1 MQQPGLDETVSGR
14 FYWVI
19 EKGNIKGKRLN
30 IREKKYDYVYQSN
43 TSVSVMAGFYNFKLD
58 YNKIS
63 PDIVREK
70 VSRDC
75 ESGQKSGESGPDKQ

>member
-1 MQQPGLDETVSGR
+1 
-14 FYWVI
+14 
-19 EKGNIKGKRLN
+19 
-30 IREKKYDYVYQSN
+30 
-43 TSVSVMAGFYNFKLD
+43 MAGFYNFKLD